1 MKLTTI
7 RGISIPDSQLA
18 RTVTE
23 VLGDTESP
31 SLLHHCSRVYY
42 FSALAG
48 KHRRLKFESA
58 LLTVGGEGISR
69 SDATLLRWTNY
80 RQSIRT
86 LRLVEVI
93 NGTSAYKV
101 LRQCTETNSQKHAK
115 YP

>member
-1 MKLTTI
+1 MTFVADTIVRRLESYESLTTGEIKMTLTTI

-58 LLTVGGEGISR
+58 LPNVGGEGISR
-69 SDATLLRWTNY
+69 SDATLLR
-80 RQSIRT
+80 
-86 LRLVEVI
+86 
-93 NGTSAYKV
+93 
-101 LRQCTETNSQKHAK
+101 
-115 YP
+115 